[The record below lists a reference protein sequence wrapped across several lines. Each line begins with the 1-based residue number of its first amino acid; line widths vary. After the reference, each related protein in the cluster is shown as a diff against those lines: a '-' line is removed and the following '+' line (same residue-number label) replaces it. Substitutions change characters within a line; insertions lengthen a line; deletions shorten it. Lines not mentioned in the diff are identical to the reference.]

1 MAENQQA
8 FPGTKEIAKL
18 MGVTKQAVIKRANN
32 EAWPFIEEKGR
43 GGKGR
48 KYIPHGLPADIQNK
62 YIASC
67 PLYNNKEGGNGDGAT
82 PIPQPDPS
90 TLPATVAGGN
100 LPAIRPQA
108 NIVNLREILLPALK
122 TKDGEALPAATA
134 TDPWNALPESCRNKG
149 YDMLLIINR
158 MREIQAAAAKK
169 EITPAL
175 KEYAKSTGYHYRSL
189 YRSLKKADTAMKAA
203 QLAGTDTIMAQ
214 ISVLSPQHGKNKDKV
229 RAFDKNAVIYAF
241 SLYASGEMRT
251 MQEVYRQTIARA
263 AANNWQVGTYESLC
277 NYLRRLDG
285 ATTTLAREGKKRFE
299 ADKIIKILRNYEEI
313 PPNFMWCGD
322 HHIFDVFV
330 KIPDG
335 KGGWLIKRP
344 WLTSWMDMRS
354 RSLMGWCINFRPDS
368 RTIGMALAHGI
379 SHKGDPD
386 FPQCGLPSSV
396 YIDNGK
402 DYRSKYL
409 NGEEIAIG
417 RIDYPDIIER
427 FAALGID
434 PFYID
439 LEFDPEQNAWV
450 KKHGDKFLE
459 IKGVRVG
466 GVYARLNIG
475 QRYATAYHPWAK
487 PIERFHGTLV
497 RSFSRELPGWC
508 GSGHEQR
515 PEKLAFELKRIHPLL
530 DIDEFCDRFYGWV
543 VNCYHKTAHRGHG
556 MNGMTPDEC
565 FRSLMTEPQT
575 CKPALLDFALL
586 KKDKVKIHNW
596 GFNLAGKQFELDLPV
611 NLRGGQVLNI
621 LIGQWATIF
630 YDFDFKTVRVYLD
643 GKWHCNARPLNRASF
658 VTPNDPAMVE
668 KLKLGSYQKRAS
680 AGTIRMIQEHP
691 AAQEEMNEAAALL
704 AMTHDEPKC
713 LPKTTENSGREQEK
727 ADNGGHEADM
737 DTPLGMGG
745 EYPESSPEETDDGA
759 VSSLPEIEEEE
770 ELYITRAERYRRQII
785 PRLATG
791 RELTPAMETF
801 RKLFESTREYLDSQ
815 ELYETTLDYE
825 RFLAGGPK

>member
-1 MAENQQA
+1 MSENGQA
-8 FPGTKEIAKL
+8 FPGAKEIAKL
-18 MGVTKQAVIKRANN
+18 MGVTTRTIDRLAVKG
-32 EAWPFIEEKGR
+32 AWPFIEEPGNGR
-43 GGKGR
+43 GGKVK
-48 KYIPHGLPADIQNK
+48 KYIIHALPPEIQNK
-62 YIASC
+62 HISSC
-67 PLYNNKEGGNGDGAT
+67 PLYNKEGRSGNGVNL
-82 PIPQPDPS
+82 PPPDPS
-90 TLPATVAGGN
+90 TLPQTVPVDN
-100 LPAIRPQA
+100 LPAVRPQA

-122 TKDGEALPAATA
+122 AKDGETLPAVA
-134 TDPWNALPESCRNKG
+134 DPWNDLPESCRNKG

-158 MREIQAAAAKK
+158 MREIQAAAPKK

-175 KEYAKSTGYHYRSL
+175 REYAKSTGYHYRSL
-189 YRSLKKADTAMKAA
+189 YRSLKKADTAMQAA
-203 QLAGTDTIMAQ
+203 QRAGTDTIMAQ

-251 MQEVYRQTIARA
+251 MQEVYRQTIALA
-263 AANNWQVGTYESLC
+263 AGKNWQVGTYESLC

-285 ATTTLAREGKKRFE
+285 ATTTLAREGKKKFE
-299 ADKIIKILRNYEEI
+299 ADNIIKILRNYDEI

-354 RSLMGWCINFRPDS
+354 RALMGWCINFGPSS

-379 SHKGDPD
+379 SHKNDPD

-409 NGEEIAIG
+409 NGEEISIG
-417 RIDYPDIIER
+417 RIDYPDIIQR

-439 LEFDPEQNAWV
+439 LEFDPEQNAWA
-450 KKHGDKFLE
+450 KKRGDKFIE

-466 GVYARLNIG
+466 GVYARLNIS

-530 DIDEFCDRFYGWV
+530 TVEEFCDRFYGWV
-543 VNCYHKTAHRGHG
+543 VNCYHKTPHRGHG

-565 FRSLMTEPQT
+565 FRSLMPEPQT
-575 CKPALLDFALL
+575 CEPALLDFALL

-596 GFNLAGKQFELDLPV
+596 GFNLSGRQFELDLPV

-630 YDFDFKTVRVYLD
+630 YDYDFKTVRVYLD
-643 GKWHCNARPLNRASF
+643 GKWHCNARALNRASF
-658 VTPNDPAMVE
+658 ITPNDPAMVE

-691 AAQEEMNEAAALL
+691 AVQEEMNEAAALL
-704 AMTHDEPKC
+704 ALTHPEPKY
-713 LPKTTENSGREQEK
+713 LPETTDNNGQEQE
-727 ADNGGHEADM
+727 ATDNNGHEADM
-737 DTPLGMGG
+737 D
-745 EYPESSPEETDDGA
+745 A
-759 VSSLPEIEEEE
+759 SSLYNSPQYYAPEEEE
-770 ELYITRAERYRRQII
+770 APTWMTRPSRYQGEILPLI
-785 PRLATG
+785 AAG
-791 RELTPAMETF
+791 RELTPAQQKF
-801 RKLFESTREYLDSQ
+801 REDFEATREYLDSQ
-815 ELYETTLDYE
+815 ELYEAKLDYE
-825 RFLAGGPK
+825 RYLAAGGSK